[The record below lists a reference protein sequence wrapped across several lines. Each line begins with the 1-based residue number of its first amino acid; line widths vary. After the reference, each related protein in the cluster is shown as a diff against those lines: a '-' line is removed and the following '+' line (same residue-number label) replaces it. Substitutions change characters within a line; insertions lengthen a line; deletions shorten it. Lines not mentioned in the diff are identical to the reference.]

1 MVYLSTAIARVRY
14 IEPVI
19 PICARG
25 STTGIRWWYTLL
37 DNILGGNN
45 YFILGSS
52 NIGQP
57 VENVRDTKDEN
68 ITDYID
74 EITESKDA
82 HEMVK
87 ITLFPEEPDN
97 GQDVANDTKKSNK
110 NLKSSGVNQLLSDI
124 C

>member
-1 MVYLSTAIARVRY
+1 MSSLSVPGVALLVLGDDTH
-14 IEPVI
+14 
-19 PICARG
+19 CQ
-25 STTGIRWWYTLL
+25 TTSWGEIIVFWVAA
-37 DNILGGNN
+37 
-45 YFILGSS
+45 
-52 NIGQP
+52 IGQP

-110 NLKSSGVNQLLSDI
+110 NLKSRGLTNYYQTFANTDQS
-124 C
+124 